1 MKQPKDKRTK
11 AYKEWI
17 FIKQSEESFDA
28 KPSEGLTINL
38 SDEEIHALKNSRSEG
53 LGDTVEKIFEK
64 TGVKKAV
71 EWLAN
76 GKDCGC
82 AKRKAYLNE
91 KYRYKVGCMVESE
104 YIWWSEYM
112 KRLPAQRSKEQIP
125 GTDVFEISRLYIRLF
140 RLKPA
145 IPCCKAGYLRVI
157 DIIDHINKVYET
169 YK

>member
-11 AYKEWI
+11 AYKEW
-17 FIKQSEESFDA
+17 KKSEEDSSIKELDMAFDNQLIEHGY
-28 KPSEGLTINL
+28 KE
-38 SDEEIHALKNSRSEG
+38 SEG
-53 LGDTVEKIFEK
+53 LGDTVEKVFEK

-82 AKRKAYLNE
+82 AERKAYLNE

-104 YIWWSEYM
+104 YMWWSEYM
-112 KRLPAQRSKEQIP
+112 KRFPAQRSKEQIP

-140 RLKPA
+140 RLKPS